1 MGAIVLRML
10 KKAFGCSERELAAVP
25 GRNELCWCGSGL
37 KYKRCHLESD
47 NRKAR
52 AQARTSC
59 ATG

>member
-1 MGAIVLRML
+1 MLRML